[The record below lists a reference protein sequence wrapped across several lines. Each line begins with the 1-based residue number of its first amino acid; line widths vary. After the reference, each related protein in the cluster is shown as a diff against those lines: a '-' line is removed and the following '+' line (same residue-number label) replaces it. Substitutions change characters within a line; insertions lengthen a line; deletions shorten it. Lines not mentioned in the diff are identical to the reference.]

1 MADAEKVFTLADL
14 RAWTRRE
21 PSFAV
26 LGRPIAHSLS
36 PKMHNAALAAAA
48 RERSAPELAARRYF
62 RFEIAPEE
70 LGEALPLFFEKNF
83 LGLNL
88 TIPHKVEALPLLK
101 KISPEAAGIGAANT
115 LARDDA
121 LGGWRGENTDG
132 RGFALAAEMSL
143 GVKLAGTRVVLL
155 GAGGAARAIAA
166 TALARGCVELVVV
179 NRSRDRAEALARALS
194 GEATFQ
200 SLYENSSKE
209 ISLNRIPPSDRNV
222 ASPKNAPVFYNPL
235 KGTVRSRAN
244 LPHWAQGETACFAT
258 FRLADSLPQE
268 KLDALALERSAWM
281 NAHPKPWGDAEF
293 DAYRE
298 NFVVRVQKW
307 LDANHGSCVLGE
319 RENREIVENALLHFD
334 GDRYRL
340 YAFVVMPN
348 HVHVLFAP
356 LGENK
361 IPEILRS
368 WKGFCARE
376 INRRLGSSGTLWQKE
391 SWDTLIR
398 DGTHFARVMK
408 YMCCNSPEL
417 FRNMQEIPSGE
428 TSSGEATFQSL
439 YGTSSK
445 EISLNRI
452 PPSDRN
458 VASPK
463 ISVLSP
469 DEIRDFRAGGKTL
482 VVNATPLG
490 LRPGDPSPFP
500 PELFRDGFAAYDT
513 TYGAHVPALVAA
525 ARGRGVPA
533 ADGRAMLAWQGAL
546 AFELWNGVPAAD
558 AFPVMFAALS

>member
-1 MADAEKVFTLADL
+1 MNAAEKVFTLADL
-14 RAWTRRE
+14 RAWTRSE

-26 LGRPIAHSLS
+26 LGKPIAHSLS
-36 PKMHNAALAAAA
+36 PKMHDAALDAAA

-70 LGEALPLFFEKNF
+70 LGEALPLFFAKNF

-88 TIPHKVEALPLLK
+88 TIPHKVAALPLLK
-101 KISPEAAGIGAANT
+101 KISPEAEIIGAANT

-121 LGGWRGENTDG
+121 LSGWRGENTDG
-132 RGFALAAEMSL
+132 RGFARAAEMSL

-166 TALARGCVELVVV
+166 TALAQGCASLTIV

-194 GEATFQ
+194 GNSGEATFQ
-200 SLYENSSKE
+200 SLYENPSKE
-209 ISLNRIPPSDRNV
+209 ISLKRIPTSDKNV
-222 ASPKNAPVFYNPL
+222 ASPKFYNPL
-235 KGTVRSRAN
+235 RETSRSRAN
-244 LPHWAQGETACFAT
+244 LPHWSQGETACFAT

-268 KLDALALERSAWM
+268 KIDALALERSAWLD
-281 NAHPKPWGDAEF
+281 AHPKPWSDAEF
-293 DAYRE
+293 DDYRE

-307 LDANHGSCVLGE
+307 LDANHGSCVLRE
-319 RENREIVENALLHFD
+319 RENRKIVENALQHFD

-356 LGENK
+356 FGENK

-376 INRRLGSSGTLWQKE
+376 INRRLGSAGTLWQKE

-398 DGTHFARVMK
+398 DETHFARVMK
-408 YMCCNSPEL
+408 YMRCNSPEL
-417 FRNMQEIPSGE
+417 FRNMQEAR
-428 TSSGEATFQSL
+428 SGEATFQSL
-439 YGTSSK
+439 HENPSK
-445 EISLNRI
+445 EISLKRI
-452 PPSDRN
+452 PTSDKN
-458 VASPK
+458 VASPKSGFPK

-469 DEIRDFRAGGKTL
+469 DEIRDFRGEGKTL

-500 PELFRDGFAAYDT
+500 PELFREGFAAYDT

-525 ARGRGVPA
+525 ARERGVPA

-546 AFELWNGVPAAD
+546 AFELWNGVPAAE
-558 AFPVMFAALS
+558 AFPVMFAAIS